1 MALVIDGK
9 GIALKVRT
17 EVAGEVTALRA
28 RGVVPGLAVVLVGDD
43 PASHTYVRNKEKACA
58 EAGIEAFDHRL
69 PATTP
74 QAELEALIGRLNAD
88 PRVDGILV
96 QLPLPKPLDSKPVLQ
111 AISPDK
117 DADGLHPVNVGRLW
131 MGETGFVPCT
141 PAGVMRLLAEAQTE
155 VSGAEAVV
163 IGRSNLVGKPMAALL
178 QAANATVTMCHSRT
192 RDLAGVVR
200 RADIVVAAI
209 GKTEMVRG
217 DWIREG
223 ATVIDVGMNRNAGG
237 KLVGDVEYAAAAA
250 RARAITP
257 VPGGV
262 GPMTI
267 AMLLRNTVEAARRR
281 ASAQV
286 AG

>member
-9 GIALKVRT
+9 GIAQRVRA
-17 EVAGEVTALRA
+17 EVAAQAAVLRA

-43 PASHTYVRNKEKACA
+43 PASHTYVRNKQKACA
-58 EAGIEAFDHRL
+58 EAGIDAFDHRL
-69 PATTP
+69 PASTTT
-74 QAELEALIGRLNAD
+74 AELLALVGRLNAD
-88 PRVDGILV
+88 PKVHGILV
-96 QLPLPKPLDSKPVLQ
+96 QLPLPKGLDPRPVLD
-111 AISPDK
+111 AIAPDK

-131 MGETGFVPCT
+131 MGEAGFVPCT
-141 PAGVMRLLAEAQTE
+141 PAGVMRLLAESQTE
-155 VSGAEAVV
+155 VGGAEAVV
-163 IGRSNLVGKPMAALL
+163 IGRSNLVGRPMVALL
-178 QAANATVTMCHSRT
+178 EHANATVTVCHSRT

-209 GKTEMVRG
+209 GKAEMIRG
-217 DWIREG
+217 DWIKEG
-223 ATVIDVGMNRNAGG
+223 ATVIDVGTNRNAAG
-237 KLVGDVEYAAAAA
+237 KLIGDVEFAAAAP

-267 AMLLRNTVEAARRR
+267 AMLLSNTVAAAQRR
-281 ASAQV
+281 AAA

>member
-9 GIALKVRT
+9 GIAQQVRA
-17 EVAGEVTALRA
+17 EVAADAAALRA
-28 RGVVPGLAVVLVGDD
+28 RGVVPGLAVVLVGED
-43 PASHTYVRNKEKACA
+43 PASQVYVRNKEKACA

-74 QAELEALIGRLNAD
+74 EAELLALVARLNAD

-96 QLPLPKPLDSKPVLQ
+96 QLPLPTPLDSKRVLVT
-111 AISPDK
+111 ISPDK

-131 MGETGFVPCT
+131 MGEVGFVPCT
-141 PAGVMRLLAEAQTE
+141 PAGVMRLLAEAKTE
-155 VSGAEAVV
+155 ISGADAVV

-178 QAANATVTMCHSRT
+178 QQGNATVTMCHSKT

-200 RADIVVAAI
+200 RADIVIAAI
-209 GKTEMVRG
+209 GKAEMVRG
-217 DWIREG
+217 DWIKEG
-223 ATVIDVGMNRNAGG
+223 ATVIDVGMNRNAAG
-237 KLVGDVEYAAAAA
+237 KLIGDVEYPAAAQ

-267 AMLLRNTVEAARRR
+267 AMLLCNTVTAAKRR
-281 ASAQV
+281 AAPS
-286 AG
+286 G

>member
-1 MALVIDGK
+1 
-9 GIALKVRT
+9 
-17 EVAGEVTALRA
+17 
-28 RGVVPGLAVVLVGDD
+28 
-43 PASHTYVRNKEKACA
+43 
-58 EAGIEAFDHRL
+58 
-69 PATTP
+69 
-74 QAELEALIGRLNAD
+74 
-88 PRVDGILV
+88 
-96 QLPLPKPLDSKPVLQ
+96 
-111 AISPDK
+111 ISPDK

-131 MGETGFVPCT
+131 MGEDGFVPCT

-155 VSGAEAVV
+155 ISGAEAVV

-223 ATVIDVGMNRNAGG
+223 ATVIDVGMNRNVEG
-237 KLVGDVEYAAAAA
+237 KLVGDVEYAAAAV

-267 AMLLRNTVEAARRR
+267 AMLLRNTVAAARRR
-281 ASAQV
+281 A
-286 AG
+286 GTPG

>member
-9 GIALKVRT
+9 GIAQKVRA
-17 EVAGEVTALRA
+17 EVAVEAAALRA

-43 PASHTYVRNKEKACA
+43 PASQVYVRNKQKACA
-58 EAGIEAFDHRL
+58 EVGIEAFDHRL
-69 PATTP
+69 PATTSET
-74 QAELEALIGRLNAD
+74 ELLALVARLNVD
-88 PRVDGILV
+88 PKVHGILV
-96 QLPLPKPLDSKPVLQ
+96 QLPLPKALDPKKVLG
-111 AISPDK
+111 AIAPDK

-131 MGETGFVPCT
+131 MGEVGFVPCT
-141 PAGVMRLLAEAQTE
+141 PAGVMRLLAEAHTE
-155 VSGAEAVV
+155 IGGADAVV
-163 IGRSNLVGKPMAALL
+163 IGRSSLVGKPMAALL

-192 RDLAGVVR
+192 HDLAGVVR

-209 GKTEMVRG
+209 GKAEMVRG

-223 ATVIDVGMNRNAGG
+223 ATVIDVGTNRKADG
-237 KLVGDVEYAAAAA
+237 KLIGDVEFAAAAL

-267 AMLLRNTVEAARRR
+267 AMLLANTVAAARRWAEAR
-281 ASAQV
+281 
-286 AG
+286 G